1 MAWSSGSAAR
11 SSSCTDVFMLSCRS
25 QIWRKWTY
33 QKLAAAI
40 FLILG
45 THCAAASGSSL
56 GNRTEISIKCWFG
69 MVLGYPSIFEIHTH
83 TQTGMSTQGT
93 SSDLPIFC
101 NASEIWLVENT
112 WESFSRYSIYSPGI
126 FQPRLPQESVI
137 LQKKDASTRSL
148 DEILSVS
155 CWDPHFPSVFA
166 IVFRQALSLS
176 ARWRGSGM

>member
-1 MAWSSGSAAR
+1 
-11 SSSCTDVFMLSCRS
+11 
-25 QIWRKWTY
+25 
-33 QKLAAAI
+33 
-40 FLILG
+40 
-45 THCAAASGSSL
+45 
-56 GNRTEISIKCWFG
+56 

-83 TQTGMSTQGT
+83 TQPGMSTQGT

-155 CWDPHFPSVFA
+155 C
-166 IVFRQALSLS
+166 
-176 ARWRGSGM
+176 